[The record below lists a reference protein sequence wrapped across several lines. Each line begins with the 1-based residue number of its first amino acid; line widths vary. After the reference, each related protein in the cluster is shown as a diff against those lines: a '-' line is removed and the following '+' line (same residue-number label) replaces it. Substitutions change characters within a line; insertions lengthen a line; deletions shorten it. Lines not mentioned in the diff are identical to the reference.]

1 MNNYY
6 MDCSVTAEQRQDR
19 LQAAHEKEML
29 RQAGVIKH
37 GWLCAILNRIGR
49 LLMDAGQLLLR
60 YEAATQH
67 TNHEVAPRIAGA
79 VQSR

>member
-29 RQAGVIKH
+29 RQAGVIER
-37 GWLCAILNRIGR
+37 GWLCAILSRIGR

-60 YEAATQH
+60 YEAATRR
-67 TNHEVAPRIAGA
+67 TTAVAPRMAGA